1 MQKEELSIRVKEYKE
16 TIEKQE
22 GQIEEMER
30 RIKVLEADLEAAEDD
45 SEENK
50 KYANQQ
56 LKARVYIIIHVHRKL
71 AELEFSLTT
80 LTNDFKA
87 KESSETKVCEDI
99 VWAWYVIVPHN
110 TP

>member
-1 MQKEELSIRVKEYKE
+1 MQKEELSTRVKEYKE

-50 KYANQQ
+50 KYANQ
-56 LKARVYIIIHVHRKL
+56 HWKL
-71 AELEFSLTT
+71 EYYYPCPQ
-80 LTNDFKA
+80 
-87 KESSETKVCEDI
+87 ETSWVGIFPNHIDQWLQGQGK
-99 VWAWYVIVPHN
+99 
-110 TP
+110 

>member
-1 MQKEELSIRVKEYKE
+1 MKEFKE

-50 KYANQQ
+50 KYVCQST
-56 LKARVYIIIHVHRKL
+56 LKARVL
-71 AELEFSLTT
+71 LFMSTG
-80 LTNDFKA
+80 N
-87 KESSETKVCEDI
+87 
-99 VWAWYVIVPHN
+99 
-110 TP
+110 

>member
-1 MQKEELSIRVKEYKE
+1 MQKEELSTRVKEYKE

-50 KYANQQ
+50 KYVYQST
-56 LKARVYIIIHVHRKL
+56 LKARVL
-71 AELEFSLTT
+71 LSMSTG
-80 LTNDFKA
+80 N
-87 KESSETKVCEDI
+87 
-99 VWAWYVIVPHN
+99 
-110 TP
+110 